1 MTLEEKLVNFSKEIK
16 EKIDGE
22 YDEKLSKMKEDNDLK
37 LSSKKLELERMREK
51 QIQEFDESNDIRVKK
66 TISLKKQDANRQISD
81 LKKEMFNA
89 VLNEVTDK
97 LTDFMKSDFYPK
109 YLNDL
114 FISTESSLSKG
125 NYEVYVLRRDAD
137 IVKKI
142 IDENKKENFTFNLI
156 EIEENILGGM
166 IFKSVEKGFEID
178 NSLRFK
184 LDNIDNDIHAS
195 ITKKLEVGNGQ

>member
-1 MTLEEKLVNFSKEIK
+1 
-16 EKIDGE
+16 
-22 YDEKLSKMKEDNDLK
+22 
-37 LSSKKLELERMREK
+37 
-51 QIQEFDESNDIRVKK
+51 
-66 TISLKKQDANRQISD
+66 
-81 LKKEMFNA
+81 
-89 VLNEVTDK
+89 
-97 LTDFMKSDFYPK
+97 
-109 YLNDL
+109 
-114 FISTESSLSKG
+114 

>member
-1 MTLEEKLVNFSKEIK
+1 MTLEEKLEYFSKQIK

-22 YDEKLSKMKEDNDLK
+22 YDAKLSKMKEDNDLK

-51 QIQEFDESNDIRVKK
+51 QIQEFNESNDIRVKK

-89 VLNEVTDK
+89 VLNEVTNK
-97 LTDFMKSDFYPK
+97 LTDFMKSDSYPK
-109 YLNDL
+109 YLKDL
-114 FISTESSLSKG
+114 FTSTESSLSEG
-125 NYEVYVLRRDAD
+125 NYEVYALGKDAD
-137 IVKKI
+137 VIKKI

-156 EIEENILGGM
+156 ESEENILGGM
-166 IFKSVEKGFEID
+166 IFKSLEKGFVID

-184 LDNIDNDIHAS
+184 LDNIDNDIQAS